1 MSTDLIYN
9 SLHKVQP
16 GRLTVIFLEVKG
28 IISYLLLEARGLVM
42 LIKLSCDNLS
52 LSSWWNSLSSKIDF
66 NGIITLMSYMATDAK
81 ITTSPNVL
89 GLLYLLLSL
98 S

>member
-66 NGIITLMSYMATDAK
+66 NGIITLVSDMATDAK
-81 ITTSPNVL
+81 IPTSPNVL